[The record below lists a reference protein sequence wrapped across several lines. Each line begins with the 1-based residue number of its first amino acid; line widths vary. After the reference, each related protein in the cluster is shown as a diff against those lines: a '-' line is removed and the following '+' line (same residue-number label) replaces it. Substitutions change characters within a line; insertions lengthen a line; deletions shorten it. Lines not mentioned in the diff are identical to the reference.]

1 LNLPYVILKSAVSI
15 DGFIDDAS
23 SKRLLLSN
31 EQDFE
36 RADQERARCDAI
48 LVGAGTIRADDPTL
62 LVKSEERQLERV
74 KVGLPRQPI
83 KVTLTAS
90 GNIPT
95 KCKFVSTGENE
106 KIIYCRS
113 SHADRLRSQ
122 FNDTP
127 GVTIVAMAEIGARA
141 VLADLHKRGI
151 KRLLVEGGSTIT
163 TSLLGADCVDELQ
176 VSIAPFFVGESAAP
190 RFVNPG
196 HFPFRPDRP
205 MTLKSAETLG
215 HIVLLTYT
223 LNGSVQ

>member
-1 LNLPYVILKSAVSI
+1 MSI

-36 RADQERARCDAI
+36 RVDEERARCDAI

-62 LVKSEERQLERV
+62 LVKSEERQLKRV
-74 KVGLPRQPI
+74 RAGLSRQPM
-83 KVTLTAS
+83 KVTITSS

-95 KCKFVSTGENE
+95 NCKFISLGENE

-113 SHADRLRSQ
+113 GQAERLASAL
-122 FNDTP
+122 DGIP
-127 GVTIVAMAEIGARA
+127 GLTIVAMPEIGAKA
-141 VLADLHKRGI
+141 ALADLHGRGV
-151 KRLLVEGGSTIT
+151 KRLLVEGGSKIA

-176 VSIAPFFVGESAAP
+176 VSIAPFFVGQSAAP

-196 HFPFRPDRP
+196 QFPFRPDIP
-205 MTLKSAETLG
+205 MTLKSVETLG

-223 LNGSVQ
+223 LNGTNQ